1 MSIFSENKLLLGAVG
16 IALSSVAVGYVVGR
30 RHKKMF
36 SNYSWKT
43 LSGSND
49 VVMQY
54 LLDHGIREPESL
66 RKLREVRFSKFCNPN
81 KTLLWR
87 KGNDRSVWAH
97 FGRGYKF
104 MSLLLQV
111 TFHGQ
116 THSTDHRA
124 SVKLA
129 WVSASLILQGHPTS
143 ILGKYLFGRRF
154 EI

>member
-81 KTLLWR
+81 KTLL
-87 KGNDRSVWAH
+87 
-97 FGRGYKF
+97 
-104 MSLLLQV
+104 
-111 TFHGQ
+111 
-116 THSTDHRA
+116 
-124 SVKLA
+124 
-129 WVSASLILQGHPTS
+129 
-143 ILGKYLFGRRF
+143 
-154 EI
+154 